1 MQRYQGS
8 NQMNILNIIEQK
20 VKKLPLSKEMIIYF
34 VHGYAKGT
42 IPDYQIASLL
52 MAIKLNGM
60 NSQETAWLTEAMV
73 SSGETVDLMGIKGT
87 TVDKHSTGGVGDKT
101 SLVVGPIVAALGLKL
116 AKMSGR
122 GLGHTG
128 GTIDKLESIPGF
140 TTNLSPE
147 RFKKQV
153 NEVGMAIIGQTLE
166 LVPADKK
173 LYALRDVTGTV
184 ESIPLI
190 SSSIMSKKIASG
202 AKAILLDVKFGSGA
216 FMKTLDAA
224 KTLAKAMV
232 QIGQS
237 LGRDTRAMLTDMDQP
252 LGYAIGNRNEVLEA
266 ADTLQLKGPS
276 DLLELCIQASSML
289 LIQGKKAETMK
300 QARIKVMDVLKSG
313 KAYDKLME
321 FIHAQGGQF
330 NDLLNTNLLKT
341 KHTISIKSTSSGYL
355 TKIDAL
361 ALGQAASLLGAGRLT
376 KEASIDPNAG
386 ILLHF
391 KIGDKIEVD
400 ANLVTLKTNL
410 PLNQDTLDMI
420 KHAFTLSTKPVKA
433 NPIVHTWIES

>member
-1 MQRYQGS
+1 
-8 NQMNILNIIEQK
+8 MNILHIIDHK
-20 VKKLPLSKEMIIYF
+20 VKQKALTKEMIIFF
-34 VHGYAKGT
+34 VHGYSKGT
-42 IPDYQIASLL
+42 IPDYQISALL

-60 NSQETAWLTEAMV
+60 NDQETAWLTEAMV
-73 SSGETVDLMGIKGT
+73 SSGETVDLSGIEGT

-140 TTNLSPE
+140 TTNLASA

-216 FMKTLDAA
+216 FMKTIESA
-224 KTLAKAMV
+224 KILAKAMV
-232 QIGQS
+232 NIGQS
-237 LGRDTRAMLTDMDQP
+237 LGRDTRAMITDMDQP
-252 LGYAIGNRNEVLEA
+252 LGFAIGNRNEVLEA
-266 ADTLQLKGPS
+266 ADTLQMKGPQ
-276 DLLELCIQASSML
+276 DLLELCIQATSKL
-289 LIQGKKAETMK
+289 LIQAKKSDAMN
-300 QARIKVMDVLKSG
+300 QARIKVMEVLSSG
-313 KAYDKLME
+313 KAYAKFIE
-321 FIHAQGGQF
+321 FITAQGGNFGALKQPA
-330 NDLLNTNLLKT
+330 LLKT
-341 KHTISIKSTSSGYL
+341 KYEVSIKANQPGYL
-355 TKIDAL
+355 SKIDAL
-361 ALGQAASLLGAGRLT
+361 ALGQAASSLGAGRLT

-386 ILLHF
+386 IMLHH
-391 KIGDKIEVD
+391 KIGDRVLSED
-400 ANLVTLKTNL
+400 SLATLKTNL
-410 PLNQDTLDMI
+410 PLTDDTLQMI
-420 KHAFTLSTKPVKA
+420 KNAFTISTKPSK
-433 NPIVHTWIES
+433 PSMIVHAWIES

>member
-1 MQRYQGS
+1 MHHFQG
-8 NQMNILNIIEQK
+8 NNMNILNIIDQK
-20 VKKLPLSKEMIIYF
+20 VKHQSLSKEMIVYF

-60 NSQETAWLTEAMV
+60 NDQETAWLTEAMV
-73 SSGETVDLMGIKGT
+73 SSGETVDLSGIKGT

-140 TTNLSPE
+140 TTNLSST

-216 FMKTLDAA
+216 FMKTLESA
-224 KTLAKAMV
+224 KILAKAMV
-232 QIGQS
+232 RIGQS

-252 LGYAIGNRNEVLEA
+252 LGFAIGNRNEVLEA

-289 LIQGKKAETMK
+289 FIQAKRADSIKE
-300 QARIKVMDVLKSG
+300 ARTKVMEVLTSG
-313 KAYDKLME
+313 KAYSKFIE
-321 FIHAQGGQF
+321 FIHAQGGKF
-330 NDLLNTNLLKT
+330 EDLNNVELLKT
-341 KHTISIKSTSSGYL
+341 KHVVSIKASKAGYL
-355 TKIDAL
+355 SKIDAL

-376 KEASIDPNAG
+376 KEDSIDPNAG
-386 ILLHF
+386 IMLHH
-391 KIGDKIEVD
+391 KIGDKVSIGSHL
-400 ANLVTLKTNL
+400 ATLKTNL
-410 PLNQDTLDMI
+410 RSI
-420 KHAFTLSTKPVKA
+420 KIHL
-433 NPIVHTWIES
+433 IW

>member
-1 MQRYQGS
+1 MHHFQG
-8 NQMNILNIIEQK
+8 NNMNILNIIDQK
-20 VKKLPLSKEMIIYF
+20 VKHQSLSKEMIVYF

-60 NSQETAWLTEAMV
+60 NDQETAWLTEAMV
-73 SSGETVDLMGIKGT
+73 SSGETVDLSGIKGT

-140 TTNLSPE
+140 TTNLSST

-216 FMKTLDAA
+216 FMKTLESA
-224 KTLAKAMV
+224 KILAKAMV
-232 QIGQS
+232 RIGQS

-252 LGYAIGNRNEVLEA
+252 LGFAIGNRNEVLEA

-289 LIQGKKAETMK
+289 FIQAKRADSIKE
-300 QARIKVMDVLKSG
+300 ARTKVMEVLTSG
-313 KAYDKLME
+313 KAYSKFIE
-321 FIHAQGGQF
+321 FIHAQGGKF
-330 NDLLNTNLLKT
+330 EDLNNVELLKT
-341 KHTISIKSTSSGYL
+341 KQVVSIKASKSGYL
-355 TKIDAL
+355 SKIDAL

-376 KEASIDPNAG
+376 KEDSIDPNAG
-386 ILLHF
+386 IMLHH
-391 KIGDKIEVD
+391 KIGDKVSIGSEL
-400 ANLVTLKTNL
+400 ATLKTNL
-410 PLNQDTLDMI
+410 TLNQDTLDMVTN
-420 KHAFTLSTKPVKA
+420 AFTVSAKASKPQS
-433 NPIVHTWIES
+433 IVHAWIES

>member
-1 MQRYQGS
+1 
-8 NQMNILNIIEQK
+8 MNILNIIDQK

-34 VHGYAKGT
+34 VHGYSKGT
-42 IPDYQIASLL
+42 IPDYQIAALL

-60 NSQETAWLTEAMV
+60 NDQETAWLTEAMV
-73 SSGETVDLMGIKGT
+73 SSGDTVDLSGIHGT

-140 TTNLSPE
+140 TTTLSST
-147 RFKKQV
+147 RFKQQV

-216 FMKTLDAA
+216 FMKTLDSA
-224 KTLAKAMV
+224 KILAKAMV
-232 QIGQS
+232 KIGQS

-252 LGYAIGNRNEVLEA
+252 LGFAIGNRNEVLEA
-266 ADTLQLKGPS
+266 AHTLQLNGPA
-276 DLLELCIQASSML
+276 DLLELCIQASSKL
-289 LIQGKKAETMK
+289 LIQAKITDSMK
-300 QARIKVMDVLKSG
+300 QARIKVMDVLTSG
-313 KAYDKLME
+313 QAYAKFLE
-321 FIHAQGGQF
+321 FIKAQGGTF
-330 NDLLNTNLLKT
+330 EDLNKDDFLKV
-341 KHTISIKSTSSGYL
+341 KHVLSIKALASGFL
-355 TKIDAL
+355 SKIDAL

-376 KEASIDPNAG
+376 KEVLIDPNAG
-386 ILLHF
+386 IMLHH
-391 KIGDKIEVD
+391 KIGDKVVIGS
-400 ANLVTLKTNL
+400 NLATIKTNL
-410 PLNQDTLDMI
+410 PINQDTIEMI
-420 KHAFTLSTKPVKA
+420 THAFTIATKPSK
-433 NPIVHTWIES
+433 PQSIVHAWIES

>member
-1 MQRYQGS
+1 
-8 NQMNILNIIEQK
+8 MNILTIIDQK
-20 VKKLPLSKEMIIYF
+20 VKKQSLSKDMIIYF
-34 VHGYAKGT
+34 VHGYTQGK
-42 IPDYQIASLL
+42 IPDYQIAALL

-60 NSQETAWLTEAMV
+60 NDQETAWLTEAMV
-73 SSGETVDLMGIKGT
+73 SSGETVDLSGIHGT

-140 TTNLSPE
+140 TTTLSPT

-216 FMKTLDAA
+216 FMKTLESA
-224 KTLAKAMV
+224 KILAKAMV
-232 QIGQS
+232 KIGQS

-266 ADTLQLKGPS
+266 AATLQLKGPE
-276 DLLELCIQASSML
+276 DLLELSIQASSKL
-289 LIQGKKAETMK
+289 LIQAKKTDSMK
-300 QARIKVMDVLKSG
+300 QARNYVMDVLTSG
-313 KAYDKLME
+313 QAYAKFIE
-321 FIHAQGGQF
+321 FIKAQGGSF
-330 NDLLNTNLLKT
+330 ENLNKDELLKVRYEIPIQAQQT
-341 KHTISIKSTSSGYL
+341 GYIS
-355 TKIDAL
+355 KIDAL

-376 KEASIDPNAG
+376 KEAAIDPNAG
-386 ILLHF
+386 IMLHH
-391 KIGDKIEVD
+391 KIGDKVLIG
-400 ANLVTLKTNL
+400 ANLAILKTNL
-410 PLNQDTLDMI
+410 ALNQETIDMVA
-420 KHAFTLSTKPVKA
+420 HAFTISSKPSK
-433 NPIVHTWIES
+433 PQSIVHAWIES